1 MAISCVD
8 VFFITPCPQ
17 NLTRFKIFF
26 QNDKNLN
33 IKKKKSP
40 FVSMRT
46 GYFFKKLTRKM
57 SNTTINE
64 RYFKDEKIYLLEIFK
79 NLFIHFFTIKI
90 ISYYNFKLIG
100 NLRFI
105 LELNLFSRIF
115 IINVKKINK
124 IKKFVY
130 FFLSIPK
137 SSKNNIRPID
147 HGPHVDVFL
156 NNNLGSK
163 LHFHADYLLL
173 HYFNLSL
180 NYNLFYR

>member
-1 MAISCVD
+1 
-8 VFFITPCPQ
+8 
-17 NLTRFKIFF
+17 
-26 QNDKNLN
+26 
-33 IKKKKSP
+33 
-40 FVSMRT
+40 MRT

-130 FFLSIPK
+130 FF
-137 SSKNNIRPID
+137 
-147 HGPHVDVFL
+147 
-156 NNNLGSK
+156 
-163 LHFHADYLLL
+163 YL
-173 HYFNLSL
+173 
-180 NYNLFYR
+180 YRKVLKIT